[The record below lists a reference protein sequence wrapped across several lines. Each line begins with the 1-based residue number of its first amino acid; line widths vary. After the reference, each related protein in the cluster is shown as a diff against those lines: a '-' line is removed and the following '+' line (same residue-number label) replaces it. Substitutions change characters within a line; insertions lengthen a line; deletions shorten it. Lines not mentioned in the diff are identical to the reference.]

1 MRPLGRACCH
11 PNPMPAERSVAADR
25 WRTDGPPHRPNSLT
39 ARSCQSGEDRWN
51 VALEIRLFRTPG
63 KLPRAAERFWNAV
76 TQAARS
82 GPDLRAV

>member
-1 MRPLGRACCH
+1 MAHRRP
-11 PNPMPAERSVAADR
+11 PAQAELAD
-25 WRTDGPPHRPNSLT
+25 GALLPV
-39 ARSCQSGEDRWN
+39 GEDRWN